1 MSFMKIFVSAKPAA
15 KKDEVVQL
23 DATHFKVSVKA
34 PPQDGKANDAVEGAL
49 AEFLGLAPSCVK
61 VIKGHTSKNKVVEI

>member
-1 MSFMKIFVSAKPAA
+1 MRIFVSAKPAA

-34 PPQDGKANDAVEGAL
+34 PPQNGKANSAVEKVL
-49 AEFLGLAPSCVK
+49 AEFLELVPSRVK
-61 VIKGHTSKNKVVEI
+61 IIKGHTSKNKTVEII